1 MACLEVR
8 PGENLVSLKLNKA
21 KHIQPAGL
29 SAPDLGT
36 SKSLSEPC
44 TPLYT
49 KVF

>member
-1 MACLEVR
+1 MACLEVCPR
-8 PGENLVSLKLNKA
+8 QNLVSLKLNKA
-21 KHIQPAGL
+21 KHIKPTVL

-36 SKSLSEPC
+36 SKSLNEPC